1 MDEDLTS
8 EEKALIKEL
17 ISVTS
22 RGSTDIRAA
31 VRALEKER
39 ANHAALTARLAVT
52 ESQIEAL
59 TARVAA
65 LEAQRDASHRLI
77 DLVNGSPRL
86 QAALAAILVL
96 AGLSLALNFAP
107 TLPTVLALWRPLVP

>member
-1 MDEDLTS
+1 MDE
-8 EEKALIKEL
+8 EERALIKEL
-17 ISVTS
+17 IGVTG

-31 VRALEKER
+31 VRALERER
-39 ANHAALTARLAVT
+39 ANTAALTARIAVL
-52 ESQIEAL
+52 ESQRDTDA
-59 TARVAA
+59 ARIAA
-65 LEAQRDASHRLI
+65 LEAHRGASHRLI